1 MTYEEAIAK
10 HDRHLDAGVITMA
23 EYKDRVAAEK
33 ARFGIGG
40 TTQPPTN
47 TTTATAATAATAAP
61 RRTAKASLQMGA
73 PTPPKKDKVKWGP
86 MELPEPVDS
95 DGNPITEGLST
106 ITVRAVEGGRM
117 VPDKE
122 KGGKAKKWEG
132 SGLPG
137 GKIAIG
143 TGWRNE
149 LTLTPAQFLQFYA
162 KMEEIHNAVMGTT
175 DAGGNEVTGLL
186 DDSQPREI
194 LVL

>member
-1 MTYEEAIAK
+1 MSSDLFTKELARL
-10 HDRHLDAGVITMA
+10 DRHLDAGIITEAAYRDGVA
-23 EYKDRVAAEK
+23 EAK
-33 ARFGIGG
+33 ARYGMGG
-40 TTQPPTN
+40 TQPPT
-47 TTTATAATAATAAP
+47 TSTTATAASAAP
-61 RRTAKASLQMGA
+61 RRSAKESLASA
-73 PTPPKKDKVKWGP
+73 ATTPQPKGKCKWLP
-86 MELPEPVDS
+86 QEMPEPLDAE
-95 DGNPITEGLST
+95 GRPITEGLSV

-149 LTLTPAQFLQFYA
+149 VTLTPVQFLQFYA
-162 KMEEIHNAVMGTT
+162 EIEKIHDAIMGTT
-175 DAGGNEVTGLL
+175 DPEGNVVPGLL

>member
-1 MTYEEAIAK
+1 MSQTAYDKEIAAILRA
-10 HDRHLDAGVITMA
+10 A
-23 EYKDRVAAEK
+23 EYGAMEPDEAKASIASIK
-33 ARFGIGG
+33 ARYGVGA
-40 TTQPPTN
+40 TQPPTN
-47 TTTATAATAATAAP
+47 TTTAAAATVTP
-61 RRTAKASLQMGA
+61 RRTAKASLKMGA

-86 MELPEPVDS
+86 MELPEPIDS
-95 DGNPITEGLST
+95 EGNPITEGLSA

-117 VPDKE
+117 VPDEE

-162 KMEEIHNAVMGTT
+162 KMEEIRDSIMGTT
-175 DAGGNEVTGLL
+175 DAQGNEVAGLL

>member
-1 MTYEEAIAK
+1 MTTAYEKEINRIMTAVELGAMSAEEGKANIAAIKAK
-10 HDRHLDAGVITMA
+10 
-23 EYKDRVAAEK
+23 Y
-33 ARFGIGG
+33 GIGG
-40 TTQPPTN
+40 TQPPTN
-47 TTTATAATAATAAP
+47 NATATAAAAP
-61 RRTAKASLQMGA
+61 RRSAKASLQMGA
-73 PTPPKKDKVKWGP
+73 PTPPKKDKCKWVP

-95 DGNPITEGLST
+95 EGNPITEGLSA

-149 LTLTPAQFLQFYA
+149 LTLTPAQFLQLHA
-162 KMEEIHNAVMGTT
+162 KMEEVYHAVMGTT
-175 DAGGNEVTGLL
+175 DADGNEVAGLL